1 MSRNSEVPSGKES
14 DLNDIN
20 NDNHTNRGIDFILNG
35 GKKKQKKPLH
45 IIFEKMVCFLNRE
58 VTIYFEISFNSR
70 KRK

>member
-35 GKKKQKKPLH
+35 GKKKQKQPLH

-58 VTIYFEISFNSR
+58 VTVYFEISFNLR